1 MGLYRKFNMKY
12 LYVVCLCFIST
23 CAMAQQVDVAGEMWA
38 NLLKEANTRVVALAV
53 ENNKLKTELT
63 ATKAAQ
69 DKAAQDHKD
78 EPSKN

>member
-1 MGLYRKFNMKY
+1 
-12 LYVVCLCFIST
+12 
-23 CAMAQQVDVAGEMWA
+23 MAQQADVAGEMWA

-69 DKAAQDHKD
+69 DKAAQDKPAQDHKD